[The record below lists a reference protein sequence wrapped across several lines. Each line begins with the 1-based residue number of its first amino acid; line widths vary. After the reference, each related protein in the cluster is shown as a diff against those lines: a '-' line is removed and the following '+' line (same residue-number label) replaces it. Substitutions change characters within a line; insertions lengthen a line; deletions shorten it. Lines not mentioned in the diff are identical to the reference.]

1 MKNILKKTKI
11 LNILVLLTTICF
23 ICNPLLALSSDWI
36 INDKSKVRLISSK
49 TSSDN
54 MDEII
59 IGLEYQLDPGW
70 KTYWKS
76 PGGGGFPQN
85 IIWNNSTNINEIKI
99 EWPTPKEFEIL
110 GLTSLGYEERVIFPL
125 IIKLKDKKKLTYINI
140 NTNYLVCETICIP
153 GNANLFLEIKP
164 GKANYTEFFYELEK
178 SISALPIEDIAL
190 SSIYNFKTKVFK
202 KFDEININI
211 SAETNTGFIN
221 PDVFIH
227 TPFGLP
233 VVKPINNYSYNLK
246 KLSSSFTFNANQF
259 ANNSFPIE
267 VIIKDKNHNFRFIK
281 DITIEENLPQVNN
294 SLFYVFLISL
304 LGGFILNLMP
314 CVFPVLSIKLL
325 SVINNQSSNIRLSFI
340 YTAIGIISSFFLLAV
355 FFLLLKQIGV
365 SIAWGMQFQ
374 EPYFLLFILL
384 ILTIFCINTFGFF
397 EIELPNFLKNNRIY
411 SLGDNFFTK
420 NFFNGFFATLLA
432 TPCTAPFVGSAI
444 TIAFTQTSTILFSI
458 FIMMGLG
465 MSIPYFLVSI
475 FPSSILLLPKTGKW
489 IVYVKYFLGILLFG
503 TVIWVLNILYNFYN
517 EFFIIAFVIIAITLL
532 LSFKFNFFKFY
543 TSLTAILIISL
554 VPFINFFDQNKD
566 KKFNK
571 DWIDFK
577 NVNIDNMLLNEEIIF
592 VDVTADWCATCQFNK
607 INILDRK
614 NIKNIFKDNDIKL
627 IRADWTKPDKNI
639 DLFLKKFNKFGI
651 PFNAFFS
658 PTFPEGIIM
667 SEILTEKEIIQS
679 LEKIK

>member
-11 LNILVLLTTICF
+11 INILVLLTSICF
-23 ICNPLLALSSDWI
+23 ICNPLLALSTDWV

-76 PGGGGFPQN
+76 PGGGGFPQK
-85 IIWNNSTNINEIKI
+85 IIWNNSSNINDIKI

-125 IIKLKDKKKLTYINI
+125 IIKLKDKNKLTNISI

-153 GNANLFLEIKP
+153 GNANLFLEIEP

-178 SISALPIEDIAL
+178 SKSALPIENIEL
-190 SSIYNFKTKVFK
+190 SSIYNFDTKVSK
-202 KFDEININI
+202 NFDEININI
-211 SAETNTGFIN
+211 FAETNAGFIN
-221 PDVFIH
+221 PNIFIH

-233 VVKPINNYSYNLK
+233 IVEPINNYSFNLK
-246 KLSSSFTFNANQF
+246 KLNSTFKFNANQF

-267 VIIKDKNHNFRFIK
+267 IIIKDKNHNFRFIK
-281 DITIEENLPQVNN
+281 EVSIEENLHKANN
-294 SLFYVFLISL
+294 SIFYVFLISL

-325 SVINNQSSNIRLSFI
+325 SVINNQSSNIRLGFV

-355 FFLLLKQIGV
+355 FFLLLKQIGI

-384 ILTIFCINTFGFF
+384 ILTIFCINTLGFF
-397 EIELPNFLKNNRIY
+397 EIDLPNFLKSNRIY

-444 TIAFTQTSTILFSI
+444 TIAFTQTPIILFSI

-489 IVYVKYFLGILLFG
+489 IVYVKYFLSVLLFG
-503 TVIWVLNILYNFYN
+503 TIIWVLNILYNFYN
-517 EFFIIAFVIIAITLL
+517 EFFILAFAIIVLILL
-532 LSFKFNFFKFY
+532 VSFKFNFFKFY
-543 TSLTAILIISL
+543 TSIIAIVIISL
-554 VPFINFFDQNKD
+554 IPFISFFDQNKD
-566 KKFNK
+566 IKFSK
-571 DWIDFK
+571 DWINFK
-577 NVNIDNMLLNEEIIF
+577 NVNIDEMILNKEIIF
-592 VDVTADWCATCQFNK
+592 IDVTADWCATCQFNK

-614 NIKNIFKDNDIKL
+614 NIKSIFKDNDIKL

-639 DLFLKKFNKFGI
+639 DTFLKKFNKFGI

-667 SEILTEKEIIQS
+667 SEILTEKEIIQT

>member
-11 LNILVLLTTICF
+11 VNILVLLTSICF
-23 ICNPLLALSSDWI
+23 ICGPLLALSSDWI

-54 MDEII
+54 MDEIV

-85 IIWNNSTNINEIKI
+85 IIWNNSSNVNEIKI

-110 GLTSLGYEERVIFPL
+110 GLTSLGYEEKVIFPL
-125 IIKLKDKKKLTYINI
+125 IIKLKDKKKLTNINI

-153 GNANLFLEIKP
+153 GNANLFLDIKP

-178 SISALPIEDIAL
+178 SKSALPIEDIAL
-190 SSIYNFKTKVFK
+190 SSINNFEIKVFK
-202 KFDEININI
+202 KFDDIHINI

-221 PDVFIH
+221 PDVFMH

-246 KLSSSFTFNANQF
+246 KLSSLFKFNANQF

-267 VIIKDKNHNFRFIK
+267 VLIKDKNHNFRFIK
-281 DITIEENLPQVNN
+281 DITVEENLSQVNN
-294 SLFYVFLISL
+294 SLFYIFLISL

-325 SVINNQSSNIRLSFI
+325 SVINNQSRNIRLSFI

-374 EPYFLLFILL
+374 EPYFLLLILL

-397 EIELPNFLKNNRIY
+397 EIDLPNFLKNNRIY
-411 SLGDNFFTK
+411 NLGNNFFTK

-444 TIAFTQTSTILFSI
+444 TIAFTQSSTILFSI

-503 TVIWVLNILYNFYN
+503 TVIWVLNILHNFYN
-517 EFFIIAFVIIAITLL
+517 EFFIIAFAIIALILL

-554 VPFINFFDQNKD
+554 IPFINFFDQNKD

-614 NIKNIFKDNDIKL
+614 YIKNIFKDNDIKL

-639 DLFLKKFNKFGI
+639 DIFLKKFNKFGI